1 MIEQIETQNFIDVF
15 LSKISAMINWLN
27 AYFIEFDS
35 VRIISFVVLALAI
48 IVFLLSFIAIGFRH
62 IINVIKNN
70 NSSGS
75 IKNNKDD
82 NNIENILGLD
92 DEDELEKELQREL
105 EFAASEQQ
113 RQEQEL
119 QQLAEKERIEKETKE
134 RIEKEQQ
141 EKEHIEKEKQKKA
154 QEQKQ
159 KEEAEKK
166 EREKK
171 KKRQQEKELYAFDE
185 RKSYKD
191 GSLEFD
197 WKKGTK
203 TENIN
208 DQLEDIEAL
217 SLSYKQSSV
226 ELNNLMGLAIDMLGR
241 GVDELKIAQTL
252 NFKNQGMSDENEI
265 LKAID
270 ALKGFINLSIKGKFA
285 KLKSYNELP
294 NEDQALFHL
303 ANGDSSLAL
312 ALLENLMDT
321 SIDKANNS
329 NSEEKRQKMY
339 MEISEYA
346 CCFGALAEM
355 NDIMLATS
363 SYELAIELQS
373 TNVIAW
379 GRLGDVYKKANSM
392 PKAVWAYQNVLNFAD
407 GEIDIMQIANANK
420 NISEH
425 MYAEGN
431 SLQAA
436 KLYNSSK
443 QYYDSLGI
451 NRRLDKK
458 EIEIIEVIEHNKEAS
473 LPDMINKLLSRD
485 RTI

>member
-1 MIEQIETQNFIDVF
+1 MVEQIETQGFINGL
-15 LSKISAMINWLN
+15 LSKVGEILDGLE
-27 AYFIEFDS
+27 AYFAEVDGI
-35 VRIISFVVLALAI
+35 RILSFVLLVIAI
-48 IVFLLSFIAIGFRH
+48 ILFLLSFIAIGIHRIMS
-62 IINVIKNN
+62 IIK
-70 NSSGS
+70 SGS
-75 IKNNKDD
+75 SDKASKNDED
-82 NNIENILGLD
+82 GTENIFNFE

-105 EFAASEQQ
+105 EFAANEQQ
-113 RQEQEL
+113 RQELEL
-119 QQLAEKERIEKETKE
+119 QQLEEKERLEKENKE
-134 RIEKEQQ
+134 RLEKKQKEKQEKEQL
-141 EKEHIEKEKQKKA
+141 
-154 QEQKQ
+154 
-159 KEEAEKK
+159 EKK

-171 KKRQQEKELYAFDE
+171 KKVQQEKELNTFKE
-185 RKSYKD
+185 HKSYKE
-191 GSLEFD
+191 STLELD
-197 WKKGTK
+197 WKKGVNK
-203 TENIN
+203 DSSN
-208 DQLEDIEAL
+208 DQLDDIESL

-270 ALKGFINLSIKGKFA
+270 ALKGFINLSIKGKFVM
-285 KLKSYNELP
+285 LENYDELP

-321 SIDKANNS
+321 SIDKANS
-329 NSEEKRQKMY
+329 SASEEKRQKMY
-339 MEISEYA
+339 MEISDYA

-379 GRLGDVYKKANSM
+379 GRLGDVYKKANSTS
-392 PKAVWAYQNVLNFAD
+392 KAIWAYQNVLNFAD
-407 GEIDIMQIANANK
+407 GEIDVAQIANANK
-420 NISEH
+420 NISEQL
-425 MYAEGN
+425 YAEGN

-458 EIEIIEVIEHNKEAS
+458 EVEIIDIIEHNKDTS

-485 RTI
+485 RAI